1 MKASPCILSACA
13 AAVLMLFTT
22 QGAAQPADNRPVVG
36 YLVPGERS
44 AATSDWVEWFRDG
57 LRRRGFFDGEN
68 IRIVLRFSDGD
79 PDRLSELARELAA
92 AGSQLI
98 VTRGTTAV
106 RAAELAVPTLPIV
119 TAGSADPV
127 AMGFAK
133 SLARPGGRITG
144 VSILGA
150 EMIGKR
156 MELLKEAV
164 PAARRIV
171 AFLQAANPGNAAF
184 RDALKASADALDVQL
199 QIREIR
205 EPGELEEAFEWAARE
220 GDGVFLIEDPMFFR
234 HRQVLLQIAAR
245 RRLPVIT
252 GNAEYARAGA
262 LAVYAIDDQTAAHE
276 AARLVAEILRG
287 ANPAELPIAQP
298 TRFRLVINLRTARAL
313 GIEIPLALLV
323 RTDEVIE

>member
-1 MKASPCILSACA
+1 MTAKPCTLSACA
-13 AAVLMLFTT
+13 AAVLILLTT
-22 QGAAQPADNRPVVG
+22 QGAAQPADNRPLVG
-36 YLVPGERS
+36 FLAPRASSE
-44 AATSDWVEWFRDG
+44 ATSEWMDWFRDE
-57 LRRRGFFDGEN
+57 LRRRGFVDGEN
-68 IRIVLRFSDGD
+68 VQLVFKFSDGD
-79 PDRLSELARELAA
+79 PGRLGDLARELAA

-106 RAAELAVPTLPIV
+106 RTVQLAAPTLPIV
-119 TAGSADPV
+119 MAGSADPV

-184 RDALKASADALDVQL
+184 RDALIASAHALDVKL
-199 QIREIR
+199 QVREIR
-205 EPGELEEAFEWAARE
+205 EPAEFEEVFDWAAQH

-234 HRQVLLQIAAR
+234 HREVLLQIATSR
-245 RRLPVIT
+245 GLPVIT
-252 GNAEYARAGA
+252 GTAELARAGA
-262 LAVYAIDDQTAAHE
+262 LVVYAVENQVVARE
-276 AARLVAEILRG
+276 AARFVAEILRG
-287 ANPAELPIAQP
+287 ADPAELPIAQP
-298 TRFRLVINLRTARAL
+298 TRFKLVINLRAARAL
-313 GIEIPLALLV
+313 GIEVPPALLV
-323 RTDEVIE
+323 RADEVIE